1 MKVIMDADC
10 LIKLTKAGLKEQVC
24 AAWHVAIPP
33 LVRRET
39 VDQAAHLPD
48 AVRIK
53 QNIMDGHITV
63 VETNIRTAKGEDAA
77 LRLYQGGGFDA
88 VATDDAR
95 FIRQLRG
102 LGVPYAVPAVII
114 VRLRLDGTLSLDQA
128 QQALAALQPH
138 ISPEQ
143 YAAAQLM
150 LSGGL
155 RS

>member
-24 AAWHVAIPP
+24 EAWHVAIPP

-39 VDQAAHLPD
+39 VDQASHLPD

-63 VETNIRTAKGEDAA
+63 IETNIRTAKGEDAA

-114 VRLRLDGTLSLDQA
+114 VRLRLDGKLSIDQA
-128 QQALAALQPH
+128 QQALAALRPH

-150 LSGGL
+150 LSGGI